1 MPPNRAKVDPNQSC
15 TEWVCPGGAYGVARI
30 DNFRPYKFNFLRCV
44 LAKIRLAPRVV
55 VRVPSECG
63 EMVRVPRT
71 PCVVVRVPRG
81 AYGVAPG
88 GGGIWG
94 NGRMV
99 EELVIVRGSD
109 GQRGR
114 CATSAHTSGRRKR

>member
-1 MPPNRAKVDPNQSC
+1 MGVPWGCVWC
-15 TEWVCPGGAYGVARI
+15 GAHRF
-30 DNFRPYKFNFLRCV
+30 FRPYKFNFLRCV

-81 AYGVAPG
+81 AYGVALG
-88 GGGIWG
+88 GGGVLG
-94 NGRMV
+94 MV
-99 EELVIVRGSD
+99 DGGGGSHGRGSG

-114 CATSAHTSGRRKR
+114 CATSARTT

>member
-1 MPPNRAKVDPNQSC
+1 MGVPWGCVWC
-15 TEWVCPGGAYGVARI
+15 GAHRF
-30 DNFRPYKFNFLRCV
+30 FRPYKFYFLRCV

-88 GGGIWG
+88 GGGVWG